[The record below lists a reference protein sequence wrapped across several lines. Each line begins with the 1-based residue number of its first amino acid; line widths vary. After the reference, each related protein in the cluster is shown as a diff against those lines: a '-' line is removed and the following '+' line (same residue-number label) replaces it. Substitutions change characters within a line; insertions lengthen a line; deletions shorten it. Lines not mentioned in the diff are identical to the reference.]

1 MERLKK
7 QAGSGTDAGR
17 QSIPQNEK
25 TVCDLPIDSS
35 SAPFRTEH
43 IPGLCKDCF
52 HQRVSPQ
59 VSCALSLIKHTWHW
73 FHNMFLF
80 NLTKQQHLPVPSI
93 LPKGHAQ
100 NAPGPAWR
108 ISTVWPSQ
116 AAELRPVS
124 TSMPKGPAAE
134 RSISTTNS
142 ASGHE
147 FRTRAAQTS
156 MGRSVSFTPPIRHL
170 AKSWNAPAT
179 EPPKASSAQPCH
191 TTPEP
196 MDVDRLK
203 RTGIQPLKPNRDFS
217 RGRRHCVSQVAPER
231 PQ

>member
-1 MERLKK
+1 MKKPCAISQLTRLLHP
-7 QAGSGTDAGR
+7 SGLNTFRGFA
-17 QSIPQNEK
+17 K
-25 TVCDLPIDSS
+25 T
-35 SAPFRTEH
+35 AFTN
-43 IPGLCKDCF
+43 G
-52 HQRVSPQ
+52 
-59 VSCALSLIKHTWHW
+59 CALSLIKHTWHW

-80 NLTKQQHLPVPSI
+80 NLTKQQPLPVPSI

-124 TSMPKGPAAE
+124 TSMPKVPAAE

-156 MGRSVSFTPPIRHL
+156 MGSSCLSPHRSAILQKAGMPLRPSPQRHRL
-170 AKSWNAPAT
+170 HNRA
-179 EPPKASSAQPCH
+179 

-203 RTGIQPLKPNRDFS
+203 RTCIQPLKPNRDFS